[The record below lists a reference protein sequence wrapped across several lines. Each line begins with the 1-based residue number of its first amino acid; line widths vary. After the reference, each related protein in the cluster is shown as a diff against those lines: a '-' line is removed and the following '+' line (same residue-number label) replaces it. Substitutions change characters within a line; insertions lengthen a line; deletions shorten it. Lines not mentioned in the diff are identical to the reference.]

1 MELKVRPPVAV
12 SHAYSYL
19 RLRMRSNL
27 RTSSE
32 SRPLQL
38 PRADLSF
45 IFERYLYYPH
55 IFVRMYISY
64 GIYLRDVFD
73 LVYRRKESFR
83 EKISRLFGYLYLR
96 ISKITLMF
104 HSSRKKRDSFP
115 SRRKFSNST
124 FDLSPLNQQVFTERF
139 CSFIQRNFDGKNSS
153 L

>member
-1 MELKVRPPVAV
+1 MELKVRPPVAI

-55 IFVRMYISY
+55 IFVRMYLRYISKRRFRL
-64 GIYLRDVFD
+64 GI
-73 LVYRRKESFR
+73 YRRKENFR

-115 SRRKFSNST
+115 SRRKYSNSI